1 MSPRERHL
9 VSYPLSVLDLSTV
22 LPGQPVA
29 EAVAASVE
37 LARTAEEQGFTRIWF
52 AEHHNFPSIAS
63 SATAVLL
70 AHVAAHTSSIRL
82 GSGGIMLPNHSPLVI
97 AEQFGTLA
105 EIHPGRIDLGLGRA
119 PGTDQRTLLALRREP
134 SAADSFPR
142 DIKELQGYL
151 KGESLVP
158 GVDAYPGKGTD
169 VPLFVLGSSQYGA
182 QLAAALG
189 LGYAFA
195 SHFAP
200 QMLEHAARVY
210 RESFEASE
218 DYPEPYFIAALN
230 VIAADSAEEA
240 QRLFEL
246 SQRFRIRQM
255 LGRGRDLDE
264 DEVTMLMHSPAGEQV
279 LSMTR
284 YTAVGTPDT
293 VRDYLDAFRERVE
306 ADELVI
312 TNAAPGL
319 EARRRTLQL
328 LGEHVIDRG

>member
-1 MSPRERHL
+1 
-9 VSYPLSVLDLSTV
+9 VSYPLSILDLSTV

-29 EAVAASVE
+29 EAVAATVD

-63 SATAVLL
+63 SATSVLI
-70 AHVAAHTSSIRL
+70 AHVAANTSTIRL
-82 GSGGIMLPNHSPLVI
+82 GAGGIMLPNHSPLVI

-119 PGTDQRTLLALRREP
+119 PGTDQRTMMALRREP
-134 SAADSFPR
+134 SAADAFPR

-151 KGESLVP
+151 KGESMIP

-200 QMLEHAARVY
+200 QMLEHAARLY
-210 RESFEASE
+210 RESFEPSE
-218 DYPEPYFIAALN
+218 DYPEPHFIAALN
-230 VIAADSAEEA
+230 VIAADTAQEA
-240 QRLFEL
+240 QQQFEL

-255 LGRGRDLDE
+255 LGRGRDLTE
-264 DEVTMLMHSPAGEQV
+264 DEVTMLMHSPAGDQV
-279 LSMTR
+279 LSMTK
-284 YTAVGTPDT
+284 YTAVGTVET
-293 VRDYLDAFRERVE
+293 VRDYLDQFRVRVQ
-306 ADELVI
+306 ADELI
-312 TNAAPGL
+312 LTNAAPEL
-319 EARRRTLQL
+319 QARHRTLQL
-328 LGEHVIDRG
+328 LGEHVIARA